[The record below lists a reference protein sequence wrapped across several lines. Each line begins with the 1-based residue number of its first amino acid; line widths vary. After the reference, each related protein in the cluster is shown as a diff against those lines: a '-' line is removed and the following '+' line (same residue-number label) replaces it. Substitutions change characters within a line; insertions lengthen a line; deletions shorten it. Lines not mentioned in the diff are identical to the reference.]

1 MNGVCCMGLKVVT
14 RLRAVCALLLAA
26 LIWLPAAS
34 ATRQGTSETAL
45 TEPITV
51 MTRNLF
57 LGTNLS
63 PVIDAAARAR
73 IRASPPRSPSWRS
86 PCTRP
91 GPRSTRPTSRLEPR
105 LFADEIAEHEPDLV
119 GLQEVAVWRSGP
131 LEPRAV
137 GVRNAELVDYD
148 FGQMLLDEL
157 EERGLDY
164 EQVVRSVEADL
175 ESPSAGPDGESPRDV
190 RVTLHDVILVRAGND
205 LQVFRRG
212 TGHFRAQRHLVVASA
227 GHDFTRG
234 FGWVDVRRGAQE
246 VRFIN
251 THLEVGDS
259 RIGHAQAL
267 ELVTGPGSASVPV
280 VIVCDCNSDPR
291 RPLRSLPYRALTAAG
306 YVDQWLT
313 LRHGGPGHTCCV
325 PNTLRDSD
333 PAALDHRVDFVF
345 ARATRLVRAQN
356 GSVLGRPFGDDPDR
370 GESLRPSDHAGIVM
384 RLRSVP
390 R

>member
-1 MNGVCCMGLKVVT
+1 MGLKVVT
-14 RLRAVCALLLAA
+14 RLRALCALVLAA

-45 TEPITV
+45 TEPFTV

-63 PVIDAAARAR
+63 PVIEAAAGSRPGRSSTVTELALAMHAARTQVDQTDFAARAGL
-73 IRASPPRSPSWRS
+73 I
-86 PCTRP
+86 
-91 GPRSTRPTSRLEPR
+91 
-105 LFADEIAEHEPDLV
+105 ADEIAEHEPDLV
-119 GLQEVAVWRSGP
+119 GLQEVALWRSGP

-137 GVRNAELVDYD
+137 GVRNAEWVDYD
-148 FGQMLLDEL
+148 FGQMLLDAL
-157 EERGLDY
+157 RERGLDY
-164 EQVVRSVEADL
+164 EPVVQTVEADL
-175 ESPSAGPDGESPRDV
+175 ETPSTGPDGESPRDV
-190 RVTLHDVILVRAGND
+190 RVTLHDVILVRGADD
-205 LQVFRRG
+205 LRVLRRG
-212 TGHFRAQRHLVVASA
+212 SGHFRAQRHLVVAGA
-227 GHDFTRG
+227 GLDFTRG
-234 FGWVDVRRGAQE
+234 FGWVDVRRGQQE

-267 ELVTGPGSASVPV
+267 ELVTGPGSGLVPV

-306 YVDQWLT
+306 FVDQWLT

-325 PNTLRDSD
+325 PNTLRASD

-356 GSVLGRPFGDDPDR
+356 GSILGRPFGHDPNR

-384 RLRSVP
+384 RLRSVH

>member
-1 MNGVCCMGLKVVT
+1 MYVVT
-14 RLRAVCALLLAA
+14 RLRAVCALALAA

-34 ATRQGTSETAL
+34 ATRQGASETAL

-73 IRASPPRSPSWRS
+73 PGKPSTVTELALAMHAARTQVDQTDFAARA
-86 PCTRP
+86 
-91 GPRSTRPTSRLEPR
+91 GMI
-105 LFADEIAEHEPDLV
+105 ADEIAEHEPDLV
-119 GLQEVAVWRSGP
+119 GLQEVALWRSGP
-131 LEPRAV
+131 LEPRAI
-137 GVRNAELVDYD
+137 GVRNAGQVDYD
-148 FGQMLLDEL
+148 FEEMLLEAL
-157 EERGLDY
+157 AERGLGY
-164 EQVVRSVEADL
+164 ESAVESVEADL
-175 ESPSAGPDGESPRDV
+175 ESPSRGPVGESPRDV
-190 RVTLHDVILVRAGND
+190 RVTLRDVILVRAGND
-205 LQVFRRG
+205 LDVLGRG
-212 TGHFRAQRHLVVASA
+212 SGHFRAQRRLAIA
-227 GHDFTRG
+227 GIGLDFTRG

-267 ELVTGPGSASVPV
+267 ELVAGSASVSAPV

-291 RPLRSLPYRALTAAG
+291 RSLRSLPYRALTGAG
-306 YVDQWLT
+306 FVDQWLT

-333 PAALDHRVDFVF
+333 PAELDHRVDFVF

-356 GSVLGRPFGDDPDR
+356 GSILGRPFGHDPKQR
-370 GESLRPSDHAGIVM
+370 RESLRPSDHAGVVM
-384 RLRSVP
+384 RLRSV
-390 R
+390 RW